1 MLYYSSCR
9 WFYFVAFKPEVDI
22 FHTLPK
28 VHPKYCTRHNRT
40 TCCSC
45 LVFYILHYIWNV
57 AFYIAVYCI
66 LNRISMMNAVVDVKC
81 FFIQCTS

>member
-1 MLYYSSCR
+1 MLYYSSCC

-28 VHPKYCTRHNRT
+28 VHPEYCTRHNRT